1 MFLHVFVILSGEGV
15 LCYDVTSCLVPCSL
29 QGYGP
34 WGYGPY
40 GYRPSGVVP
49 RGIQYALPSST
60 DI

>member
-1 MFLHVFVILSGEGV
+1 MFLHVFVILSGGG
-15 LCYDVTSCLVPCSL
+15 LCYDITSCVVPCSL

-40 GYRPSGVVP
+40 GYGTSGVVP
-49 RGIQYALPSST
+49 RGIQYALPSNT